1 MTDDEIAGMLI
12 GLLMAGQHT
21 SSSTSSWLGLFL
33 AHNPDIQ
40 TRCYEEQIQVDYL
53 CVWSETMRSVSS
65 VTPTVDYTVMVLI
78 IILLSHLL

>member
-33 AHNPDIQ
+33 AKNKDIQ
-40 TRCYEEQIQVDYL
+40 THLFEEQCRV
-53 CVWSETMRSVSS
+53 R
-65 VTPTVDYTVMVLI
+65 
-78 IILLSHLL
+78 

>member
-33 AHNPDIQ
+33 SHNKDIQ
-40 TRCYEEQIQVDYL
+40 TRCYEEQLQVWYCYTWFCLMVLQLSHCLVTIVFVDYKPN
-53 CVWSETMRSVSS
+53 SVLK
-65 VTPTVDYTVMVLI
+65 DAK
-78 IILLSHLL
+78 

>member
-33 AHNPDIQ
+33 AHNKDMQ
-40 TRCYEEQIQVDYL
+40 TRCYNEQMQVNL
-53 CVWSETMRSVSS
+53 PSCSMC
-65 VTPTVDYTVMVLI
+65 I
-78 IILLSHLL
+78 I